1 MAPRPTRDR
10 KLARP
15 VAARKTKK
23 MTDAATRDRTRDL
36 QIFSLTLSQLS
47 YSGVNP
53 GHGTVDCTAPRNFC
67 PREKIK
73 KYPWRDLNPQSSDS

>member
-23 MTDAATRDRTRDL
+23 KTDAATRDRTRDL

-53 GHGTVDCTAPRNFC
+53 ESGGADCAIVAPRK
-67 PREKIK
+67 KIK
-73 KYPWRDLNPQSSDS
+73 HTKNKK